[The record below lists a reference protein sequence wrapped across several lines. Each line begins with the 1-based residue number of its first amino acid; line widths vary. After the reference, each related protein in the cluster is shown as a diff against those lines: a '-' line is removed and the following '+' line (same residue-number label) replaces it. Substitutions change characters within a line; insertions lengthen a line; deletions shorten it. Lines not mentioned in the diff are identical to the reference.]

1 MKQIP
6 TINKLKKGLGIDPQI
21 LGTELTEYINIIINN
36 LQEPLGV
43 ERKKVVELKSTMDH
57 SISNLY
63 RLVWGQFTPALK

>member
-6 TINKLKKGLGIDPQI
+6 TINKLKKSWDIDPQI

-43 ERKKVVELKSTMDH
+43 ERKKVVELKSIMDH